1 MWLDQSDMKVFFR
14 RIHLYLG
21 LAAGLVITISCLT
34 GALLVFEKELTEAF
48 NHSRYYVQ
56 PEKERL
62 PLDQIAEMVKQ
73 QVPGVGISR
82 ILVYADPARSLAVQ
96 LDEGKKGDK
105 KGTGKDARA
114 ESKKDAGKEMKPAG
128 KEGKGGKE
136 PKKGKGRTAFV
147 NPYTGKV
154 IELYSYQQTFYYQ
167 IFSLHRWLLAGD
179 TGKLIT
185 GISTLIFLFILI
197 TGIILWWP
205 QTRKILQQRLK
216 VKWDGGWK
224 RLNHDM
230 HIVLGFYVS
239 IFLFVSVFTGLTW
252 SFEWFNKGLFAALGA
267 SPKPME
273 APASVPAQETVNNVS
288 YEAALA
294 QVKQQV
300 PDAQYYAV
308 AMPKDKE
315 ASIQV
320 TLLPAG
326 ALNEAATTSY
336 YLDQFSGQVLK
347 SQTFSERNLGQKV
360 RGLIKPL
367 HTGSV
372 FGLPSKIFALLLAL
386 LGATFPTT
394 GTILWI
400 NRTMKKKKAAKNK
413 RSVTPP
419 LAAA

>member
-1 MWLDQSDMKVFFR
+1 MKVFFR

-21 LAAGLVITISCLT
+21 LTAGLVITISCLT

-48 NHSRYYVQ
+48 NHNRYYVQ

-62 PLDQIAEMVKQ
+62 PLDKIAEMVKQ
-73 QVPGVGISR
+73 QVPGAGIAR
-82 ILVYADPARSLAVQ
+82 IQVYADPSRSLAVQ
-96 LDEGKKGDK
+96 LEEGKKGGKKEAKGEAPRAEGKKGEKPADK
-105 KGTGKDARA
+105 KGEA
-114 ESKKDAGKEMKPAG
+114 
-128 KEGKGGKE
+128 
-136 PKKGKGRTAFV
+136 PKKAKGRTAFV

-179 TGKLIT
+179 TGKMIT
-185 GISTLIFLFILI
+185 GASTLIFFFILI

-205 QTRKILQQRLK
+205 KTRKILQQRLK

-230 HIVLGFYVS
+230 HVVLGFYVS
-239 IFLFVSVFTGLTW
+239 IFLFVTVFTGLTW
-252 SFEWFNKGLFAALGA
+252 SYEWFSKGLYAVLGT
-267 SPKPME
+267 SPKAAE
-273 APASVPAQETVNNVS
+273 APVSAVAPEITGKVS

-308 AMPKDKE
+308 AMPKDS
-315 ASIQV
+315 AAAVQV
-320 TLLPAG
+320 TLLPAS
-326 ALNEAATTSY
+326 ALHEGATTSY
-336 YLDQFSGQVLK
+336 YLDQYNGQVLQ
-347 SQTFSERNLGQKV
+347 SQTFSEKNLGQKV
-360 RGLIKPL
+360 RSTIKPL
-367 HTGSV
+367 HTGAI

-400 NRTMKKKKAAKNK
+400 NRTMKKKKTTKNK
-413 RSVTPP
+413 KEVVTQ
-419 LAAA
+419 L

>member
-1 MWLDQSDMKVFFR
+1 MKVFFR

-48 NHSRYYVQ
+48 NHSRYYVA

-73 QVPGVGISR
+73 QVPGAGISR
-82 ILVYADPARSLAVQ
+82 IQVYADPSRSLAVQ
-96 LDEGKKGDK
+96 LDEGKKGGMSK
-105 KGTGKDARA
+105 EARG
-114 ESKKDAGKEMKPAG
+114 ESKKEAGKEMKPAG
-128 KEGKGGKE
+128 DKAVRAGGKE
-136 PKKGKGRTAFV
+136 QKKSKGRTAFV

-154 IELYSYQQTFYYQ
+154 IELYSYQKTFYYQ

-179 TGKLIT
+179 TGKMIT
-185 GISTLIFLFILI
+185 GASTLIFLFILI
-197 TGIILWWP
+197 TGIVLWWP
-205 QTRKILQQRLK
+205 KTRKILQQRLK

-230 HIVLGFYVS
+230 HVVLGFYVC

-252 SFEWFNKGLFAALGA
+252 SYEWFNKGLFAVLGA

-273 APASVPAQETVNNVS
+273 APASVVAPETTGNIS
-288 YEAALA
+288 YEAALT
-294 QVKQQV
+294 QVKQQA

-308 AMPKDKE
+308 AMPRDKE

-336 YLDQFSGQVLK
+336 YLDQFSGKVLK

-360 RGLIKPL
+360 RGMIKPL
-367 HTGSV
+367 HTGSI

-413 RSVTPP
+413 RSVVPP

>member
-1 MWLDQSDMKVFFR
+1 MKVFFR

-34 GALLVFEKELTEAF
+34 GAVLVFEKELTEAF

-73 QVPGVGISR
+73 QVPGAGISR
-82 ILVYADPARSLAVQ
+82 IQVYADPSRSLAVQ
-96 LDEGKKGDK
+96 LDEGKKDGKNKEVRGEGK
-105 KGTGKDARA
+105 K
-114 ESKKDAGKEMKPAG
+114 EAGKEMTPAAG
-128 KEGKGGKE
+128 KAAKAGGKE
-136 PKKGKGRTAFV
+136 QKKSKGRTAFV

-154 IELYSYQQTFYYQ
+154 IELYSYQKTFYYQ
-167 IFSLHRWLLAGD
+167 VFSLHRWLLAGD
-179 TGKLIT
+179 TGKMIT
-185 GISTLIFLFILI
+185 GASTLIFLFILI
-197 TGIILWWP
+197 TGIVLWWP
-205 QTRKILQQRLK
+205 KTRKILQQRLK

-230 HIVLGFYVS
+230 HVVLGFYVC

-252 SFEWFNKGLFAALGA
+252 SYEWFNKGLFAVLGA

-273 APASVPAQETVNNVS
+273 SPASVVVPETTGNIS

-294 QVKQQV
+294 QVKQQA

-336 YLDQFSGQVLK
+336 YLDQFSGKVLK

-360 RGLIKPL
+360 RGMIKPL
-367 HTGSV
+367 HTGSI

-400 NRTMKKKKAAKNK
+400 NRTMKKKKASRNK
-413 RSVTPP
+413 RSVVPP

>member
-1 MWLDQSDMKVFFR
+1 MKVFFR

-62 PLDQIAEMVKQ
+62 PLDQIADMVKQ
-73 QVPGVGISR
+73 QVPGAGISR
-82 ILVYADPARSLAVQ
+82 IQVYADPSRSLAVQ
-96 LDEGKKGDK
+96 LDEGKKGEK
-105 KGTGKDARA
+105 NKEARG
-114 ESKKDAGKEMKPAG
+114 E
-128 KEGKGGKE
+128 GGKE
-136 PKKGKGRTAFV
+136 TGKEVKAVAGKAARAGGKEQKKSKGRTAFV

-154 IELYSYQQTFYYQ
+154 IALYSYQKTFYYQ

-179 TGKLIT
+179 TGKMIT
-185 GISTLIFLFILI
+185 GASTLIFLFILI

-205 QTRKILQQRLK
+205 KTRRILQQRLK

-230 HIVLGFYVS
+230 HVVLGFYVC

-252 SFEWFNKGLFAALGA
+252 SYEWFNKGLFAVLGA

-273 APASVPAQETVNNVS
+273 APASVVVPETTGNVS

-294 QVKQQV
+294 AVKQQA

-336 YLDQFSGQVLK
+336 YLDQFSGKVLK

-360 RGLIKPL
+360 RGMIKPL
-367 HTGSV
+367 HTGSI
-372 FGLPSKIFALLLAL
+372 FGLPSKIFALMLAL

-400 NRTMKKKKAAKNK
+400 NRTMKKKKATKNK
-413 RSVTPP
+413 RSVVPP

>member
-1 MWLDQSDMKVFFR
+1 MKVFFR

-73 QVPGVGISR
+73 QVPGAGISR
-82 ILVYADPARSLAVQ
+82 IQVYADPSRSLAVQ
-96 LDEGKKGDK
+96 LDEGKKGEK
-105 KGTGKDARA
+105 NKEARGEGKR
-114 ESKKDAGKEMKPAG
+114 ETGKEMKPAVG
-128 KEGKGGKE
+128 KKE
-136 PKKGKGRTAFV
+136 QKKSKGRTAFV

-154 IELYSYQQTFYYQ
+154 IELYSYQKTFYYQ

-179 TGKLIT
+179 TGKMIT
-185 GISTLIFLFILI
+185 GASTLIFLFILV

-205 QTRKILQQRLK
+205 KTRKILQQRLK

-224 RLNHDM
+224 RLNHNM
-230 HIVLGFYVS
+230 HVVLGFYVS

-252 SFEWFNKGLFAALGA
+252 SYEWFNKGLFAVLGA

-273 APASVPAQETVNNVS
+273 APASVVVPEAAGNIS

-294 QVKQQV
+294 QVKQQA

-336 YLDQFSGQVLK
+336 YLDQFSGNILK

-360 RGLIKPL
+360 RGMIKPL
-367 HTGSV
+367 HTGSI

-400 NRTMKKKKAAKNK
+400 NRTMKKKKAS
-413 RSVTPP
+413 RSKQGVATP